1 MVRSTASARSLP
13 EPQPDCTGSE
23 LAQLRLAAA
32 ALDVN
37 LKSTSPQALEEAR
50 GELGELCRKTMHL
63 SRRLD
68 RGGADELFYDVCFLV
83 RVRIA
88 EERRMLAV
96 DNCSGE
102 RIQARL
108 RRTRSELHR
117 SLALLA
123 DAFAGATWTPVRIPR
138 RSEINPKATP
148 NDPVYDLAAVL
159 LSASR
164 ADANDMAWV
173 LGVAEVELALVE
185 SHPAFATLPSH
196 VAEAVSTLRV
206 AITSWERGER
216 PPALGRIL
224 LARVHAF
231 CQMLTD

>member
-1 MVRSTASARSLP
+1 MGRSTASARSLP
-13 EPQPDCTGSE
+13 EPQPDSVGAE
-23 LAQLRLAAA
+23 LAQLRLTAV
-32 ALDVN
+32 ALAVN
-37 LKSTSPQALEEAR
+37 VTTAPPRALEDAR
-50 GELGELCRKTMHL
+50 AELGELCRKTMNL

-96 DNCSGE
+96 DSCGGE
-102 RIQARL
+102 RTQARL
-108 RRTRSELHR
+108 RRTRAELHR

-123 DAFAGATWTPVRIPR
+123 DAFASATWTPVRIPR

-148 NDPVYDLAAVL
+148 NDPIYDLAAVL

-164 ADANDMAWV
+164 ADANDTAWV

-185 SHPAFATLPSH
+185 SHPAFTTLPQH
-196 VAEAVSTLRV
+196 VAEAVNTLRV

-231 CQMLTD
+231 SEMLTD